1 MPPPEAKMPLND
13 DQRNPCFK
21 NGLNRALLGKGT
33 GRFRRQ
39 SCPHFEVRQKVLV
52 RNPIDRF
59 ILSELE
65 SQGLTCSEADRAT
78 LIRRVAFDLT
88 GLPPTPRELDAF
100 LGDTD
105 SAAYERMVDG
115 FLNRHQFGERM
126 ALAWMDL
133 ARYGDSS
140 VFHAD
145 GERFMWLWRD
155 YVINAYNT
163 NKPFDQF
170 TMEQLA
176 GDLMEGDDVWQKI
189 ASGFNRNH
197 GTTDEGAI
205 AEEYRVEYIVDRVK
219 TTSMVWL
226 GLTMECGQ
234 CHKHKYDPITQK
246 EYYQFLH
253 AFFNQAADPGMQTR
267 NSNEAPLA
275 AVFDS
280 AQEQRHQ
287 GP

>member
-1 MPPPEAKMPLND
+1 M
-13 DQRNPCFK
+13 
-21 NGLNRALLGKGT
+21 
-33 GRFRRQ
+33 
-39 SCPHFEVRQKVLV
+39 

-65 SQGLTCSEADRAT
+65 SQGLKPNSEADRAT

-197 GTTDEGAI
+197 GTTDEGGAI

-246 EYYQFLH
+246 EYYQFY

-267 NSNEAPLA
+267 NGNEAPSGS
-275 AVFDS
+275 VF
-280 AQEQRHQ
+280 
-287 GP
+287 